1 MTEEFQHP
9 DYKQYLG
16 DGLYAEFDSYQ
27 IWLYTPQG
35 MRVALEPSVYQALL
49 DYRDRLHATLRKRN
63 SH

>member
-1 MTEEFQHP
+1 MSEEFQHP

-35 MRVALEPSVYQALL
+35 MRVALEPSVYQALI
-49 DYRDRLHATLRKRN
+49 DYRDRLYATLGKRN